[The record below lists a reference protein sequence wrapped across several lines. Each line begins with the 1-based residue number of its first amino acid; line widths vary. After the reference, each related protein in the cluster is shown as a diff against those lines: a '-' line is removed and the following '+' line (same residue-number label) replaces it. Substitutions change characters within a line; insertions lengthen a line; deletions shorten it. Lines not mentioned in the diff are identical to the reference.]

1 MMRRVLFCI
10 TLCVSFCIF
19 ISYASAFTVRT
30 GDDLIIS
37 SDEVVLEDL
46 FIAGDT
52 VIIDGRIEGDLYA
65 AARTVVIRGS
75 VRDSATIFAN
85 TINITGSIGQG
96 IHAAAGELAING
108 MVQGN
113 IVVGART
120 VSLGSDTV
128 ILGDVIATGQKI
140 IVSSPIEGY
149 ILGAGNTISINSR
162 VRDDVSFAVRTLT
175 LKENARLD
183 GNLMYISER
192 EAVIFPGAKV
202 AGLVIHR
209 IPELQEKLKGIFPFV
224 LIAGVLGKVFSF
236 IMMAVVGLAFVL
248 IAPKWL
254 FRLSES
260 IKRYPGPCAGWGAV
274 VFFVAPFGIAM
285 AFLTFV
291 GMTLSVIALMAYI
304 VALYLSQIITALLL
318 GRLLLG
324 MKEETDKPGQ
334 LFGSFILGLFLIR
347 LVRFIPGVGI
357 FAWAVT
363 VLFGIG
369 AFVVTQMKKKTSSA
383 V

>member
-1 MMRRVLFCI
+1 MRRGLFCI

-19 ISYASAFTVRT
+19 IPTASAFTART
-30 GDDLIIS
+30 GDDLVIS

-52 VIIDGRIEGDLYA
+52 VIIDGSIEGDLYA

-75 VRDSATIFAN
+75 VRDSATIFAT
-85 TINITGSIGQG
+85 TINITGSIGHG
-96 IHAAAGELAING
+96 IHAAAGELVING
-108 MVQGN
+108 MVQDN
-113 IVVGART
+113 IVVAART
-120 VSLGSDTV
+120 VSLGGDAV
-128 ILGDVIATGQKI
+128 IKGDVIATGQKI

-149 ILGAGNTISINSR
+149 ILAAGNTISINSR
-162 VRDDVSFAVRTLT
+162 VRDDASFAVRNLT
-175 LKENARLD
+175 LQENARLD
-183 GNLMYISER
+183 GNLMYVSER

-202 AGLVIHR
+202 AGLVIRR
-209 IPELQEKLKGIFPFV
+209 IPELQEKLRGIFPFV

-236 IMMAVVGLAFVL
+236 IMMAVAGLAFVL

-260 IKRYPGPCAGWGAV
+260 IKQYPGPCAGWGAL
-274 VFFVAPFGIAM
+274 VFFVAPFGITLA
-285 AFLTFV
+285 LITFV
-291 GMTLSVIALMAYI
+291 GMILAAIASMAYI

-324 MKEETDKPGQ
+324 MKEETDRPGQ
-334 LFGSFILGLFLIR
+334 LYGSFILGLFLIR

-357 FAWAVT
+357 FVWAVT
-363 VLFGIG
+363 VLFGLG
-369 AFVVTQMKKKTSSA
+369 AFVVTQMKMKPSRVT
-383 V
+383 